1 MSDKTQ
7 PIDSQVHLTVE
18 PEINRYFKAA
28 IKAQASD
35 LHLKVGHSLK
45 LRVNEDIKDTT
56 AEVMTQERI
65 EKLVFE
71 ILNDK
76 QKQFFMEHG
85 ALDFAYE
92 VGQSDRFR
100 VNIFRQRSKIS
111 LSARRIISTI
121 PPFESLNLPPMVKT
135 LAEKS
140 HEGLIL
146 VTGPGG
152 CGKSTTIA
160 SMINHIN
167 NTRSCHIITIED
179 PLEFIYVDKK
189 AIVSQ
194 REIGIDVR
202 DYDDALK
209 SLMRQD
215 PDVVLIGELK
225 EKETL
230 TAAIRAAETGKLV
243 FGTLHAANGIQA
255 IQRIVDL
262 FPQEERSLAR
272 QTLANVLR
280 AVISQMLLLGKKKD
294 TPRVPAVEI
303 LIATPVVRNL
313 IAEGHENDIS
323 GIIKT
328 SESEGMLDFIESL
341 RTLVESD
348 RIDLKTALQYAPN
361 VEELKMALK
370 GIRAR
375 G

>member
-280 AVISQMLLLGKKKD
+280 AVISQMLLLGTKKD

>member
-1 MSDKTQ
+1 MSEKKQ
-7 PIDSQVHLTVE
+7 PIDSQVHLEIE

-56 AEVMTQERI
+56 AEVMTEEKI
-65 EKLVFE
+65 EKLIFQ

-76 QKQFFMEHG
+76 QKQFFLENG
-85 ALDFAYE
+85 SLDFAYE
-92 VGQSDRFR
+92 ISQSDRFR
-100 VNIFRQRSKIS
+100 VNVFRQRSKIS
-111 LSARRIISTI
+111 LSARRIISAI
-121 PPFESLNLPPMVKT
+121 PPFESLHLPPMIKT

-146 VTGPGG
+146 VGGPGG

-167 NTRSCHIITIED
+167 NTRPCHIITIED

-194 REIGIDVR
+194 REIGLDVR
-202 DYDDALK
+202 DYEDALK

-215 PDVVLIGELK
+215 PDVVLIGELQ
-225 EKETL
+225 ERETV

-262 FPQEERSLAR
+262 FPQEERGLAR

-280 AVISQMLLLGKKKD
+280 AVISQMLLSGSKKD
-294 TPRVPAVEI
+294 VPRVPAVEI

-313 IAEGHENDIS
+313 IADGHENDVT

-328 SESEGMLDFIESL
+328 GENEGMLDFIESL
-341 RTLVESD
+341 RSLVEGD
-348 RIDLKTALQYAPN
+348 WIDLKTALQYAPN

-370 GIRAR
+370 GIRSR

>member
-7 PIDSQVHLTVE
+7 PIDSQVHLTIE

-45 LRVNEDIKDTT
+45 LRVNKDIKDTT

-76 QKQFFMEHG
+76 QKQFLLETG
-85 ALDFAYE
+85 SLDFAYE
-92 VGQSDRFR
+92 VGQADRFR

-121 PPFESLNLPPMVKT
+121 PPFESLHLPPMIKT

-146 VTGPGG
+146 VTGSGG

-167 NTRSCHIITIED
+167 NTRPCHIITIED

-194 REIGIDVR
+194 REIGIDVK
-202 DYDDALK
+202 DYEDALK
-209 SLMRQD
+209 SLKRQD
-215 PDVVLIGELK
+215 PDVVLIGEIQ
-225 EKETL
+225 EKETV

-243 FGTLHAANGIQA
+243 FGTLNAANAVQA
-255 IQRIVDL
+255 VQRIVDL

-280 AVISQMLLLGKKKD
+280 AVISQMLLLGAKKD
-294 TPRVPAVEI
+294 SPRVPAVEI

-313 IAEGHENDIS
+313 IAEGHEYDIS

-341 RTLVESD
+341 RTLVETD

-370 GIRAR
+370 GLRAR

>member
-1 MSDKTQ
+1 MSEKKQ
-7 PIDSQVHLTVE
+7 PIDSQVHLEVE

-45 LRVNEDIKDTT
+45 LRVNKDIKDTT
-56 AEVMTQERI
+56 AEVMTEERI

-76 QKQFFMEHG
+76 QKQFLLENG
-85 ALDFAYE
+85 SLDFAYE
-92 VGQSDRFR
+92 VSQSDRFR
-100 VNIFRQRSKIS
+100 VNVFRQRSKIS
-111 LSARRIISTI
+111 LSARRIVSAI
-121 PPFESLNLPPMVKT
+121 PPFESLHLPPAIET
-135 LAEKS
+135 IADKS

-146 VTGPGG
+146 VGGPGG

-167 NTRSCHIITIED
+167 NTRPCHIITIED

-194 REIGIDVR
+194 REIGLDVR
-202 DYDDALK
+202 DYEDALK
-209 SLMRQD
+209 SLKRQD
-215 PDVVLIGELK
+215 PDVVLIGELQ
-225 EKETL
+225 EKETV

-243 FGTLHAANGIQA
+243 FGTLNAANGIQA
-255 IQRIVDL
+255 IQRLIDL
-262 FPQEERSLAR
+262 FPQEERSLVR

-280 AVISQMLLLGKKKD
+280 AVISQMLLSGSKKT

-313 IAEGHENDIS
+313 IADGHENEVS

-328 SESEGMLDFIESL
+328 GESDGMLDFIESL
-341 RTLVESD
+341 RGLVEGD
-348 RIDLKTALQYAPN
+348 WIDLKTALQYAPN

-370 GIRAR
+370 GIRSR